1 MHVFVVFDVLLF
13 DLGMKSLLIAMS
25 WLMCTQW
32 WKGSKGNIF
41 GSIQHQRTELTQLG
55 HI

>member
-13 DLGMKSLLIAMS
+13 YLGNEIIANCYELADVQTMVEG
-25 WLMCTQW
+25 LQ
-32 WKGSKGNIF
+32 GLF